1 MAAVALLGGCVGY
14 RPAPLPTSPDMKLG
28 QTTFRG
34 RADSGIPRPLHLEN
48 AMTLAVTHDPELK
61 AERLKAGVAGAQAF
75 AAGLI
80 PDPTLGADFS
90 HSSKLNGYTL
100 GLNEDLLALLSLRT
114 SRAVARARLRQV
126 DLSVAWTEMQTAER
140 AGDDFIRA
148 LAAERRIRSCESLSA
163 AQTALLKVE
172 QAEWRR
178 REATSS
184 EVAAMTQALD
194 ATQAELGQARVELE
208 NSRGDLARHL
218 GLRSDARLELSP
230 EEPVSDLGDAEFEA
244 ALTRLA
250 ERRLDLRALRA
261 GYESQEARLRKAVLA
276 QFPAIDIGIHRGRSA
291 EEGINTVGVG
301 VNLVLPLYSRNR
313 GAIAIERATRAELR
327 QAYQA
332 RLDRAVDDSRTL
344 RQVERELETQ
354 LAALKPRLAFERETV
369 RAVRRQLKRGEASWT
384 DVVRAAS
391 ALHADEVNE
400 IGLRQSLQQARLAL
414 HFALGLPLAPD
425 TP

>member
-1 MAAVALLGGCVGY
+1 
-14 RPAPLPTSPDMKLG
+14 MKLG
-28 QTTFRG
+28 QTTIHR
-34 RADSGIPRPLHLEN
+34 RADGGIPRPLHLED
-48 AMTLAVTHDPELK
+48 AMTLAVTHDPGLK

-100 GLNEDLLALLSLRT
+100 GLNEDLLALLSLRS

-126 DLSVAWTEMQTAER
+126 DLSVAWAEMQTAER
-140 AGDDFIRA
+140 AGYDFIRA
-148 LAAERRIRSCESLSA
+148 LAAERRIRNCESLSA
-163 AQTALLKVE
+163 AQAALLKMQ

-184 EVAAMTQALD
+184 EVAAATQALD
-194 ATQAELGQARVELE
+194 ATQAELGRARVELE
-208 NSRGDLARHL
+208 TSRGDLAHHL
-218 GLRSDARLELSP
+218 GLRSDARLELGA
-230 EEPVSDLGDAEFEA
+230 EEPEPGLGDAEFEA
-244 ALTRLA
+244 ALTKLP

-301 VNLVLPLYSRNR
+301 VNLVLPLFSRNR

-332 RLDRAVDDSRTL
+332 RLDRAVDDARML
-344 RQVERELETQ
+344 RQTERELDVQ
-354 LAALKPRLAFERETV
+354 LAALKPRVAFERKTV
-369 RAVRRQLKRGEASWT
+369 EAVRGELERGAASWA

-391 ALHADEVNE
+391 ALQVDEAGE

-414 HFALGLPLAPD
+414 RFALGLPLASV